1 MRKRC
6 LRRRLG
12 RPCALRASRRQNSSG
27 GLAGWRAGALARNGV
42 CQWGGS
48 DAQERIYSLL
58 SFGVR
63 HTLSIATR
71 RIRRRATVLRSRLL
85 KRVGSSESAQWFLS
99 AVGAGYVLAVRWT
112 SRIERQPPPSGGPFI
127 VALWHGQLVMLH
139 QLRFGDHALVALVS
153 DHRDGQL
160 ISKCAWHFNIR
171 TVSASTGRSGIVA
184 VRQLFRLAREGHN
197 LFITPDGPRG
207 PRLRVKKGII
217 DVARLSGLPILPAA
231 IGVSRSWKFNSWD
244 RLELPSLFSRIA
256 VRLGTPIYVSGDGD
270 ITDHIERLEGE
281 LTLLQ
286 HDADR
291 AVDRRTAPG

>member
-1 MRKRC
+1 M
-6 LRRRLG
+6 
-12 RPCALRASRRQNSSG
+12 
-27 GLAGWRAGALARNGV
+27 
-42 CQWGGS
+42 
-48 DAQERIYSLL
+48 
-58 SFGVR
+58 R

-71 RIRRRATVLRSRLL
+71 RVRRRTTVLRSRLL

-99 AVGAGYVLAVRWT
+99 SVGAGYVLAVRWT

-127 VALWHGQLVMLH
+127 IALWHGQLAMLH

-171 TVSASTGRSGIVA
+171 TVSASTGRGGIVA

-197 LFITPDGPRG
+197 LIITPDGPRG
-207 PRLRVKKGII
+207 PRLRVNKGII

-244 RLELPSLFSRIA
+244 RLEFPSPFSRIA

-291 AVDRRTAPG
+291 AVDRRPALG